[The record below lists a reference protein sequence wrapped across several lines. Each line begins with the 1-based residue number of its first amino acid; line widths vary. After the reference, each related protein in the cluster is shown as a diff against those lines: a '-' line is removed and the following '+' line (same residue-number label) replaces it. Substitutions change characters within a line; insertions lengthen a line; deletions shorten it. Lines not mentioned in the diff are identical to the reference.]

1 MTREEIFEA
10 LSGVADRHVA
20 AAVRF
25 DPKGAYALPE
35 RSTEMNKRRTIRR
48 IAVTALAAVLLL
60 ALGATAWAA
69 LDGAEWF
76 KSWFASASGTE
87 LTEGQTEYIDQAA
100 AGVGQSVT
108 ADGWTVTLASAMTDG
123 QYLYMKLDVQAPEG
137 LSLTFPLLDGTLIS
151 TDPNAPDDLFSG
163 RGCSTLEG
171 GPNGEYSF
179 LLEKS
184 IPTELLA
191 QGLDW
196 SCPLTLTL
204 NELTDGRSGQE
215 NVLLSEGPWTFQFTV
230 TPPEQE
236 QIELV
241 TEPFDAKGTIVYQY
255 YKGVPLEQAEL
266 EPGAVLDARS
276 GLKTRT
282 EDVDIQVTS
291 LKLSSM
297 GAVCTYGFQPREKQI
312 TVDPW
317 DLVVSFAGGKAEIS
331 GCSNY
336 WPEEDV
342 CVLSIEFAAPIDL
355 DEVTAAAFQGHALT
369 LPEK

>member
-1 MTREEIFEA
+1 MTREGLFEA
-10 LSGVADRHVA
+10 LGGVADRHVA

-25 DPKGAYALPE
+25 DPRGAYALPE
-35 RSTEMNKRRTIRR
+35 RSADMNKRRTIRR
-48 IAVTALAAVLLL
+48 VAVTALAAALLL

-108 ADGWTVTLASAMTDG
+108 ADGWTVTLQSAMTDG
-123 QYLYMKLDVQAPEG
+123 QYLYMMLDAQAPEG
-137 LSLTFPLLDGTLIS
+137 LGQFFPLVDGTLVS
-151 TDPNAPDDLFSG
+151 ADPNAPDDLFSG
-163 RGCSTLEG
+163 RGCCSLEG
-171 GPNGEYSF
+171 GLNGEYSF

-204 NELTDGRSGQE
+204 NELTDGRTGHE
-215 NVLLSEGPWTFQFTV
+215 NELLSEGPWTFQFTV

-236 QIELV
+236 QVELV
-241 TEPFDAKGTIVYQY
+241 TEPFDAKGTIMYQY
-255 YKGVPLEQAEL
+255 YKGVPLDQAEL
-266 EPGAVLDARS
+266 EPGTMLDAHT
-276 GLKTRT
+276 GLTTKT
-282 EDVDIQVTS
+282 EEVDIQVTS

-297 GAVCTYGFQPREKQI
+297 GAVCTYGFQPREKQT

-342 CVLSIEFAAPIDL
+342 CVLSIEFGAPIDL
-355 DEVTAAAFQGHALT
+355 DEVTAVSFQGHELE